1 MNSFSIK
8 TFGCKTNQ
16 YEGEAL
22 RELLISQGFEEVPEK
37 ADFFIVNACSVTA
50 KAEKDWL
57 KFSRKLKER
66 SPESFLVLTGCFPP
80 ESAQLE
86 ELKKYFHL
94 IMGFG
99 ERNYLPEF
107 LKSKTRGYFKS
118 NLTIFEPLS
127 VKAHKEHTRAFLKV
141 EDGCHLNCSYCIVP
155 LLRGSH
161 IRSKPMEM
169 VKEEFLQ
176 LLEGGFYEVV
186 LTGTHLGVYGLDYGL
201 QLTDL
206 VEELLNISHPFRLR
220 LSSIE
225 PQEVQDELLALMKN
239 DLRIARHLHLP
250 LQSGSASILKAMKRQ
265 YSPEDYLHQIEKA
278 RVYLP
283 DMGISTDVIV
293 GFPDE
298 KEEDFEKT
306 IRMLENLNLVK
317 VHLFPFSPRP
327 HTLANH
333 LPQIN
338 QAIIKERMKQAQK
351 AADRSLNRFA
361 SSFVGKT
368 LEVLTEKK
376 VGQFYEGYSSQYLKV
391 RFPMLNKEKVVLDS
405 GDEDKI
411 EKKLGKVYKVIIKK
425 NIGNYLEGVAQV

>member
-22 RELLISQGFEEVPEK
+22 RELLISRGLEEVPEK

-66 SPESFLVLTGCFPP
+66 NPESFLVLTGCFPP

-107 LKSKTRGYFKS
+107 LKSKTRGYIKS

-169 VKEEFLQ
+169 VKEEFLR

-306 IRMLENLNLVK
+306 LLMLENLNLVK

-338 QAIIKERMKQAQK
+338 QAIIKERMKQAQT

>member
-22 RELLISQGFEEVPEK
+22 RELLTSQGLEEVPEK

-80 ESAQLE
+80 ESTQLE

-169 VKEEFLQ
+169 VKEEFLR

-206 VEELLNISHPFRLR
+206 VEELLNISYPFRLR

-306 IRMLENLNLVK
+306 LLMLENLNLVK

-338 QAIIKERMKQAQK
+338 QAIIKERMKQAQT

-376 VGQFYEGYSSQYLKV
+376 VGHFYEGYSSQYLKV
-391 RFPMLNKEKVVLDS
+391 RFPMLNKEKVVSDG

>member
-265 YSPEDYLHQIEKA
+265 YSPEDYLHQIDKA